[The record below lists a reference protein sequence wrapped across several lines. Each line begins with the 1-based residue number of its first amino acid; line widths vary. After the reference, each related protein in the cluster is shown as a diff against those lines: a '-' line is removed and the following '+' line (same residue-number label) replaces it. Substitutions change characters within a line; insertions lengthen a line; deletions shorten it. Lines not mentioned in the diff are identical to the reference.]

1 MDAYWEDAY
10 WEFVVNC
17 KSSKNIAKV
26 TREIA
31 KLKSEGVE
39 PTIRQV
45 KLIIARATK

>member
-1 MDAYWEDAY
+1 MYEYMDAYC
-10 WEFVVNC
+10 EFVVNC
-17 KSSKNIAKV
+17 KSSKKIAKV

-31 KLKSEGVE
+31 TLKAKGVE